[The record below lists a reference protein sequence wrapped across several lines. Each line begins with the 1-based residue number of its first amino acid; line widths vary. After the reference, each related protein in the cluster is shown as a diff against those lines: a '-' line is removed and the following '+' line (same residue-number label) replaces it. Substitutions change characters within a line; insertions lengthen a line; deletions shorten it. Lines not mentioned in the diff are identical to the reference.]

1 MDFAH
6 WVQAVESSGVGQW
19 MRTSVKAMPIVEATH
34 VFCAATVF
42 GTVFVVDL
50 RLIGIPHNRRPVTV
64 ISQEMLRLTW
74 SAFVLAAI
82 TGTLMFT
89 ANAHTYVAN
98 TAFRIKMIA
107 LLAAGLNMTFFHHFT
122 YRSVAAWDK
131 DLPAPRAARLA
142 GIASIC
148 IWIAVIFLGRWI
160 GFTKGY
166 VFEPPPADVNF
177 AF

>member
-6 WVQAVESSGVGQW
+6 WVQTVESSGVGQW
-19 MRTSVKAMPIVEATH
+19 MRTNLKAFPCVEATH
-34 VFCAATVF
+34 VACAAMIF

-64 ISQEMLRLTW
+64 ISEEMLRLTW
-74 SAFVLAAI
+74 VAFALSVI
-82 TGTLMFT
+82 TGALMFT

-107 LLAAGLNMTFFHHFT
+107 LIAAGVNMAVFQFFT
-122 YRSVAAWDK
+122 YRSVSAWDK
-131 DLPAPRAARLA
+131 DLPAPRAARWA
-142 GIASIC
+142 GILSIC
-148 IWIAVIFLGRWI
+148 IWVTVIFLARWI

-177 AF
+177 TF